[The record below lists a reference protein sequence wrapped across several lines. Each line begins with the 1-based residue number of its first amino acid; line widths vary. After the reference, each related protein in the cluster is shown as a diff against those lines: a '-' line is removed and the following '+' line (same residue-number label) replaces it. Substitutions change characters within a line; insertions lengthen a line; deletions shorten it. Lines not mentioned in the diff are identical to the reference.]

1 MWRGL
6 GVGGGEQVLFWPLD
20 GAGLPGTTSW
30 PGGEGGAGG
39 LKEPGSD
46 LTLLLAQA
54 GAAIHGKGKFMGP
67 RSPALFPRLL
77 GKAGHIFLSKNGFN
91 VSSEF
96 LPWPPQPSP
105 SRPC

>member
-1 MWRGL
+1 ML
-6 GVGGGEQVLFWPLD
+6 LWPLD

-30 PGGEGGAGG
+30 RGGEGGAGG
-39 LKEPGSD
+39 LKDPGSD
-46 LTLLLAQA
+46 LAQA
-54 GAAIHGKGKFMGP
+54 GAAIHRKGKFTGP

-105 SRPC
+105 SCPC